1 MTVEVINVDAAAAA
15 ETQKVEEVPAVDETV
30 KAVAAV
36 VDEVS
41 SKPAKAAEKTSSF
54 REETNIFSDL
64 KDFEKK
70 ALTTFKSKLEDAIL
84 TNTLFQ
90 SQKPKKEDEQ
100 KKEQSV
106 NKEVEIAAAKEEAV
120 EEQQLAPADEER
132 KPQEDEKEK
141 IIEECEKKEEKE
153 EELAED
159 QKEAVVAVDSEISL
173 WGVPLLPSKG
183 GEATDVVLLKFLRA
197 RDFKVNEAFEML
209 RKTLEW
215 RKENKIDSILEEDL
229 GQDHLAVAFYT
240 NGTDR
245 VGHPVCYNVYGVLN
259 SEEVYS
265 KAFGIGTDE
274 EEKKSGKQFLR
285 WRIQQLEQSIQKLEL
300 KPGGVASLLQ
310 ISDLKNSPPPSK
322 KELRTAMKQA
332 VGILQDNYPELVA
345 RNIFINVPFWYY
357 AMNALLS
364 PFLTQRTRSK
374 IVVARPAK
382 VTETLLKYISIEQ
395 VPAQYGGF
403 KRENDYEFGD
413 EEMIHESVVKAGST
427 ETIEIPT
434 PEVGSGTLLWDVT
447 VVGWE
452 VRYKEEFVPADAG
465 SYTIIIQKERKIGA
479 GEAAIR
485 NSYRNSEAGKVVVTV
500 ENCSGKK
507 KKVLYRYKT
516 QKSA

>member
-274 EEKKSGKQFLR
+274 
-285 WRIQQLEQSIQKLEL
+285 
-300 KPGGVASLLQ
+300 
-310 ISDLKNSPPPSK
+310 